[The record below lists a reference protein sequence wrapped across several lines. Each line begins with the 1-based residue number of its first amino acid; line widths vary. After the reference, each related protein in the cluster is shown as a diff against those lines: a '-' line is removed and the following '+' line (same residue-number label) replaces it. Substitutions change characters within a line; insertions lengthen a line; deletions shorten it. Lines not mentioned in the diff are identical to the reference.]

1 MEEKGGRSMLVRGWG
16 VAGTFGDLSRLLG
29 GCDRSPWLSAGWMGS
44 ARNRMVRCSA
54 GDHGSKRPASRART
68 WTKAWVQR
76 RNGLKRYIN
85 PQCSAEDVSAH
96 TRPTAFFT
104 LHPHASAEAPP
115 KPTMAPV
122 APGTEALRREGA
134 GLVVDLAKD
143 RAAGSAPSGCLRWF
157 GHVHACGARESG

>member
-1 MEEKGGRSMLVRGWG
+1 MDGVGVQPHGAMQRWRSWFEPARIARSNVDQSM
-16 VAGTFGDLSRLLG
+16 GT
-29 GCDRSPWLSAGWMGS
+29 A
-44 ARNRMVRCSA
+44 A
-54 GDHGSKRPASRART
+54 KR
-68 WTKAWVQR
+68 
-76 RNGLKRYIN
+76 GLKRYIN

-96 TRPTAFFT
+96 TRPTALFT

-134 GLVVDLAKD
+134 GLVVDLAKH